1 VLETVADL
9 ATVLGERTL
18 VIGRELTK
26 MFESIHSCPLGEAL
40 EWLKGDPNRQRGEFV
55 LMVSG
60 IPADA
65 EDGEGERVL
74 KLLLADG
81 LPVKQ
86 AAKLASAIT
95 GAAKNALYERALALK
110 E

>member
-1 VLETVADL
+1 MKAASDSRDAFRAFLAGHPGYETTA
-9 ATVLGERTL
+9 
-18 VIGRELTK
+18 
-26 MFESIHSCPLGEAL
+26 AL
-40 EWLKGDPNRQRGEFV
+40 DSLKQDPNRQRGEFV

-60 IPADA
+60 APADA

-74 KLLLADG
+74 KLLLAEG

-95 GAAKNALYERALALK
+95 GAAKNALYEQALVLK
-110 E
+110 N